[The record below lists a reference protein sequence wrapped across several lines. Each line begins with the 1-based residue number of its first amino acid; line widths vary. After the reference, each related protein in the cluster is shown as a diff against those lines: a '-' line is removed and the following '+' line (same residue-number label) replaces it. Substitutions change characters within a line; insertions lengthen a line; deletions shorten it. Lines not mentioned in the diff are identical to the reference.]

1 MTRCVL
7 CNSYYISFGQRS
19 ICNIC
24 RSEFIARRP
33 SGSTETPEDYALA
46 KLSALLEMERNE
58 HRKTKAALQKAVHDR
73 DRYKRYIKKIQ
84 STASMCA
91 PKRRKMS
98 HD

>member
-46 KLSALLEMERNE
+46 KLSALLEIERSE
-58 HRKTKAALQKAVHDR
+58 HRKTKVALQKAVHDR
-73 DRYKRYIKKIQ
+73 ERYKLYIKKLQ
-84 STASMCA
+84 STASA
-91 PKRRKMS
+91 LSPNRRKTS